1 MLGSLL
7 LPALPDLYTLLVLW
21 GLEPAIGL
29 SSSLDTMN
37 GTQKLIFSRASPG
50 QVLKYLTSH
59 ALGNPLGKGSWGTRP
74 SLPSLV
80 RRSLPQ
86 ARAHSQGSP
95 PLPPSFLCPESG
107 SLCPLIKQVNAGCPP
122 LLNSYFLPQR
132 HIQEGSTW
140 LLSSHRAGDSSNSAV
155 VAPESV
161 AWTRLHASVSL
172 RKSHS
177 ILEENCGHKN
187 DSVSMVLLTQ

>member
-21 GLEPAIGL
+21 GLEPAISL

-80 RRSLPQ
+80 RRSL
-86 ARAHSQGSP
+86 SP
-95 PLPPSFLCPESG
+95 KQECTAKGPHPCPHPS
-107 SLCPLIKQVNAGCPP
+107 
-122 LLNSYFLPQR
+122 
-132 HIQEGSTW
+132 
-140 LLSSHRAGDSSNSAV
+140 SAQKA
-155 VAPESV
+155 AP
-161 AWTRLHASVSL
+161 
-172 RKSHS
+172 
-177 ILEENCGHKN
+177 C
-187 DSVSMVLLTQ
+187 VL